1 MLVTKGV
8 RLIALCILVFA
19 AACAPLPD
27 PWTGPPVGI
36 THTESADVTTW
47 SPGLTPNLRIS
58 PQLMRACRPRFGEVS
73 VGAPTWFEPA
83 GLAPED
89 ESLLLQLARCV
100 EQGAFEGHVL
110 ILVRRDDGERI
121 ERARRYLIEHGL
133 PPQQIETR
141 DVDARVDRPR
151 DGRIGVYVTTG

>member
-1 MLVTKGV
+1 M
-8 RLIALCILVFA
+8 RLIATSILIFA
-19 AACAPLPD
+19 AGCASLPD
-27 PWTGPPVGI
+27 PWSGPAVGI
-36 THTESADVTTW
+36 THTQSADVTTW

-58 PQLMRACRPRFGEVS
+58 PQLMRACRPRFGDVG

-89 ESLLLQLARCV
+89 QSLLLQLARCV

-110 ILVRRDDGERI
+110 ILVRRDSGERV
-121 ERARRYLIEHGL
+121 EHARRYLVEHGL

-141 DVDARVDRPR
+141 DVEPHEDHPR